1 MAKKQVDIVDEL
13 LQKNAELQSRLS
25 ESEEALNAIRNGEVD
40 AIIVSGAGGEKVFS
54 LTSAETPYRIL
65 LENMNEGAVTLNSG
79 GNVLYCNHRFA
90 EMMSVP
96 ISQIVGSDC
105 IRFISDEEKE
115 KFMDL
120 IEKGRQDKVIGL
132 FSFKIENNSS
142 LIHLQ
147 LSFQPIP
154 DEISGEISIIFSDVT
169 SMKKY
174 QEQLE
179 DMVRERTREIEI
191 ANEKLQNDIIE
202 IENARNSLSESERK
216 YHTTLDSIGDAVIS
230 TDLNGSITY
239 MNPLSEKLTGWT
251 FHDATNRPV
260 KEVFNVIDEDTGDE
274 IENPV
279 TAALEHGI
287 IFVGLSNHTLLIRK
301 DGSKVCIADSAAVI
315 KDNHGI
321 TRGVVLVFRDMTQ
334 IRLKDQ
340 KLRESEEMFRSL
352 AENIPSVLMRFDS
365 ELRVIYLSPTAEWF
379 TGIPSAQ
386 FIGKTNREVG
396 MPEDLCKLWED
407 ATQAV
412 FNTGKA
418 KNVEFDLLTPEG
430 KNYFFLQLAPE
441 FGPDG
446 TVSYVL
452 GISTDITERKKS
464 EERLNIA
471 LENGNIGLW
480 EWDIKTNV
488 VKLDER
494 TEKMFGLRPGSFR
507 KTYNAFEKLVHEED
521 ISHVQKAIKNSLER
535 DLPYVTL
542 FRTKPESGNTNYI
555 SSRAL
560 IIKDENG
567 KPVSFTGVCFDV
579 TNLKEGTELLVK
591 KLNEELLRSN
601 KDLESFAYVASH
613 DLQEPL
619 RMVTSFTQLLALQYK
634 DKLDERAHEYISF
647 AVDGSQ
653 RMYELLNGLLAYS
666 RIQSKGKAFTR
677 VNLNNVLENV
687 TKNLSLQIKESST
700 SIEIDKLPEVFA
712 DENQM
717 IQLFQNLIS
726 NSIKFS
732 LESPR
737 IYISSMFE
745 NGNYV
750 FSVKDKGIGIE
761 SQYFDRIF
769 KIFQRLHP
777 RDQFEGTGI
786 GLAICRRIIDRH
798 GGNIWVE
805 SVPEKGSTFFFTI
818 SKAGNNLAI

>member
-1 MAKKQVDIVDEL
+1 MAKKQANTIEEL

-54 LTSAETPYRIL
+54 LTSAETPYRVL
-65 LENMNEGAVTLNSG
+65 LENMNEGAVTLNSA
-79 GNVLYCNHRFA
+79 GNILYCNRRFA
-90 EMMSVP
+90 EMMSEP

-105 IRFISDEEKE
+105 IRFISEEEKE
-115 KFMDL
+115 KFVDL
-120 IEKGRQDKVIGL
+120 IEKGRHDKVIGL
-132 FSFKIENNSS
+132 FSFKMANNSS

-154 DEISGEISIIFSDVT
+154 DGVSGEISIILSDVT

-179 DMVRERTREIEI
+179 DMVRERTSEIEI
-191 ANEKLQNDIIE
+191 ANEKLRNDIKE
-202 IENARNSLSESERK
+202 IENVRNSLSESERK

-230 TDLNGSITY
+230 TDLNGRIIY

-251 FHDATNRPV
+251 FHDAANRPV
-260 KEVFNVIDEDTGDE
+260 KEVFNVIDEDSGNE

-279 TAALEHGI
+279 TASLEHGI
-287 IFVGLSNHTLLIRK
+287 IFVGLLNHTFLIRK

-315 KDNHGI
+315 KDSHGI

-340 KLRESEEMFRSL
+340 QLRESEERFRSL
-352 AENIPSVLMRFDS
+352 AENLPSVLMRFDRD
-365 ELRVIYLSPTAEWF
+365 LRVIYLSPSAGRF
-379 TGIPSAQ
+379 TGIPPEQ
-386 FIGKTNREVG
+386 FIGKTNREMG
-396 MPEDLCKLWED
+396 MPENLCKQWED
-407 ATQAV
+407 ATKAV
-412 FNTGKA
+412 FNTGKG
-418 KNVEFDLLTPEG
+418 KNLEFDLQTPEG
-430 KNYFFLQLAPE
+430 SSYFYLQFAPE

-446 TVSYVL
+446 IVTHVL
-452 GISTDITERKKS
+452 GISTDITEKKKS

-480 EWDIKTNV
+480 EWDLKTNV
-488 VKLDER
+488 VACDER
-494 TEKMFGLRPGSFR
+494 TEKMLGLRPGSFG
-507 KTYNAFEKLVHEED
+507 KTFNAFEKLVHEED
-521 ISHVQKAIKNSLER
+521 ISHVQRAVKNSLER

-542 FRTKPESGNTNYI
+542 FRTKPEGGKSNYI
-555 SSRAL
+555 STRA
-560 IIKDENG
+560 ISIKDMNG
-567 KPVSFTGVCFDV
+567 KPVSFIGVCFDV
-579 TNLKEGTELLVK
+579 TNLREGTELLVK

-601 KDLESFAYVASH
+601 KELESFAYVASH

-619 RMVTSFTQLLALQYK
+619 RMVTSFTQLLSQQYE
-634 DKLDERAHEYISF
+634 DKLDERAHEYINF
-647 AVDGSQ
+647 AVEGSQ

-666 RIQSKGKAFTR
+666 RIQTKGKPFSL
-677 VNLNNVLENV
+677 VDLNTVLENV
-687 TKNLSLQIKESST
+687 TKNLSLQIKESNA

-737 IYISSMFE
+737 IYITSVFE
-745 NGNYV
+745 NGNFV
-750 FSVKDKGIGIE
+750 FSVKDEGIGIE

-769 KIFQRLHP
+769 KIFQRLNP
-777 RDQFEGTGI
+777 RDQFKGTGI

-798 GGNIWVE
+798 EGNIWVE

-818 SKAGNNLAI
+818 PKNAN